1 MLSIKMLNLLKSEL
15 RSIAKKRSI
24 SGYKSMSKNE
34 LINAINISKPTKNN
48 KKNIFKSKTKEINES
63 LMKPSKK
70 KILKSIIKQIK
81 EILHDPIIN
90 RDEKLEEIKKM
101 FDSKNNIF
109 KPEEDNYK
117 PVRIGNAFS
126 SNYTLNIKV
135 MEIKI
140 KLYQLEII
148 LMKLNHT

>member
-1 MLSIKMLNLLKSEL
+1 MLNLLKSEL

-48 KKNIFKSKTKEINES
+48 KNNIFKSKTKEINES

-140 KLYQLEII
+140 KLHQLEII